1 MLGLLKIA
9 GGLASS
15 FVEGKA
21 EETKAKA
28 KAKVMKA
35 EAEAVVMQKVA
46 TGEVDWENTM
56 ADATKGSWKDE
67 YLTVVLTIP
76 AILVFI
82 PGMTEHIKAGFDV
95 LETLPSFY
103 QNLLYMCVA
112 ASFGLKATDFMKG
125 GRGKK

>member
-67 YLTVVLTIP
+67 YLIIVLTIP
-76 AILVFI
+76 AILAFI
-82 PGMTEHIKAGFDV
+82 DADIVQRGFKV
-95 LETLPSFY
+95 LESLPDWY
-103 QNLLYMCVA
+103 QNLLYIAVT
-112 ASFGLKATDFMKG
+112 ASFGIKATDFIKG